1 MPLFIKNSIIY
12 KLFEQILIKP
22 YNNSLLKRNLE
33 KILNCFKQ
41 SFIYKCVEKYLNKNP
56 YFLNSLVYKFIRK
69 VVKIIDK
76 IADFLHKTIKKW
88 LLGSKTFFE
97 LRAIKYFSKEK
108 RILLLAVLLGAF
120 NIAYSVTGMIL
131 DTINLYVSYGILA
144 LTLILLVFSKSINC
158 FKQSFIYK
166 IFKSW

>member
-1 MPLFIKNSIIY
+1 MPLFIKNSVIY
-12 KLFEQILIKP
+12 KFFDKILIKP

-33 KILNCFKQ
+33 KILNCLKQ

-76 IADFLHKTIKKW
+76 IADFLHKAIKKW
-88 LLGSKTFFE
+88 LLGSKSFFE
-97 LRAIKYFSKEK
+97 LRSIKYFTKEK
-108 RILLLAVLLGAF
+108 KVLLLIVLLGAF
-120 NIAYSVTGMIL
+120 NIAYSFTGIIF

-144 LTLILLVFSKSINC
+144 LTLILFVFSKSTNC